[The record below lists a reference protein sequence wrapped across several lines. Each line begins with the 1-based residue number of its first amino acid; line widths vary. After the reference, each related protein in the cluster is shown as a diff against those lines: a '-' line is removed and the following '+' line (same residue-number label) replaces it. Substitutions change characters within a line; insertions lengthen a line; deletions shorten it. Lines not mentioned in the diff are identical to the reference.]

1 MMRRFIGPFVLGFVL
16 VCTAGSSY
24 AQVATRNSSVH
35 TKDSDRVLFYRGLK
49 ALDKSNYA
57 EARNLLQR
65 LINNYPESDY
75 LARAKLAI
83 GDSYYSQ
90 RAFKQAERKYRDFIT
105 FFPNMPEAVEVQR
118 KIDIIEK
125 QSKDK

>member
-1 MMRRFIGPFVLGFVL
+1 
-16 VCTAGSSY
+16 
-24 AQVATRNSSVH
+24 
-35 TKDSDRVLFYRGLK
+35 VLFNQGMK
-49 ALDKSNYA
+49 ALDKSNYS
-57 EARNLLQR
+57 EARNLLRR

-90 RAFKQAERKYRDFIT
+90 RAFKQAEREYQDFIT
-105 FFPNMPEAVEVQR
+105 FFPNMPEAVEAQR
-118 KIDIIEK
+118 RIDIIER